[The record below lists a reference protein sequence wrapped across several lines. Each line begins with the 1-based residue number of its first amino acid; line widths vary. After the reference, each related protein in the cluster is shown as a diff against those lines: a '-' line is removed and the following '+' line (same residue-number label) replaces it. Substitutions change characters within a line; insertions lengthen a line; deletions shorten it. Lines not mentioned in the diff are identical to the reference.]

1 MLQQLKDATNRILRP
16 LNMQV
21 QTLTAERR
29 DDSRLRELE
38 QRGHFEKP
46 IFPLLRGMSDG
57 SLKWVADAARAHA
70 EDLHGLMSGSA
81 VPGKFCPKN
90 DYLRGSDA
98 EMLYLF
104 VRTRRPRRIVEI
116 GVGNSTR
123 VIRQAIADGN
133 LKVKHIA
140 IDPEPRIDIDDASDQ
155 LVRKRLE
162 DLAPE
167 DQSRVFSSLES
178 GDILFLDSSH
188 EVRLG
193 NDVVHLFC
201 NILPTLK
208 PGVCIHVHD
217 IFLPYEYPWEFAWN
231 YRSWNE
237 QYLLQVFLAAS
248 GREVLWPGF
257 YLRQCR
263 EQDFRSIPFAS
274 GHEIRPQSLWFR
286 S

>member
-1 MLQQLKDATNRILRP
+1 MLQQLKNAANRILRP
-16 LNMQV
+16 LNMQI

-29 DDSRLRELE
+29 EDSRLSELE
-38 QRGHFEKP
+38 QRGQFKEP
-46 IFPLLRGMSDG
+46 VFPLLPGMSDG
-57 SLKWVADAARAHA
+57 SLEWVANAARTHA
-70 EDLHGLMSGSA
+70 EDLQELMSGSA

-104 VRTRRPRRIVEI
+104 VRIQRPRRIVEI

-123 VIRQAIADGN
+123 VIRQAIADGK
-133 LKVKHIA
+133 LEVEHIA
-140 IDPEPRIDIDDASDQ
+140 IDPEPRIDIDGASDQ
-155 LVRKRLE
+155 FVRKRLE
-162 DLAPE
+162 DLSPE
-167 DQSRVFSSLES
+167 DESRIFSSLES

-201 NILPTLK
+201 NILPNMAKGIL
-208 PGVCIHVHD
+208 VHVHD
-217 IFLPYEYPWEFAWN
+217 VFLPFDYPREFGWN
-231 YRSWNE
+231 MRSWNE

-257 YLRQCR
+257 YLRKCR